1 MKYWFPLFLMAGAA
15 VAGAPGRV
23 EAVRGGIAVPAEAV
37 QVLEPLIVR
46 LLESCSVDSTTF
58 EDQPAAWTSI
68 PRGGSYVRV
77 QWPEPREIRMGDGK
91 SLRVDEI
98 LVALPEGASPRHLH
112 VRSGQQLRSFTKY
125 RPEML
130 LAIGLEP
137 VLGLA
142 DEEPYAELA
151 RMDWLAAKAQA
162 LRNASPRP

>member
-1 MKYWFPLFLMAGAA
+1 
-15 VAGAPGRV
+15 
-23 EAVRGGIAVPAEAV
+23 
-37 QVLEPLIVR
+37 
-46 LLESCSVDSTTF
+46 
-58 EDQPAAWTSI
+58 
-68 PRGGSYVRV
+68 
-77 QWPEPREIRMGDGK
+77 MGDGK
-91 SLRVDEI
+91 SLRVDGI
-98 LVALPEGASPRHLH
+98 MVALPEGASPRHLH

-142 DEEPYAELA
+142 DKEPYAQLA